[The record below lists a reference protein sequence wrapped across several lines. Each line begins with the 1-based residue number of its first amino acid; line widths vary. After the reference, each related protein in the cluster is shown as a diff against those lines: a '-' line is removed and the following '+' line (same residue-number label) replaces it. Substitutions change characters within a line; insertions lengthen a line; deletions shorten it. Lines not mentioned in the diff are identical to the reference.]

1 MNPSPRDIDEH
12 IILSPG
18 GPEYRTLS
26 PFGDTI
32 EQDGITSKN
41 NQKELANLFGESAL
55 ATIEKSN
62 RKIPLTQASS
72 DPQSISGKKK
82 PESMRTMKL
91 NGSEKKQF
99 AEDDY
104 CNIMKQH
111 QHPNLII
118 DLDDDDDLINKSLS
132 LIATIKGTIIS
143 LVL

>member
-1 MNPSPRDIDEH
+1 
-12 IILSPG
+12 
-18 GPEYRTLS
+18 
-26 PFGDTI
+26 
-32 EQDGITSKN
+32 
-41 NQKELANLFGESAL
+41 
-55 ATIEKSN
+55 
-62 RKIPLTQASS
+62 
-72 DPQSISGKKK
+72 
-82 PESMRTMKL
+82 MKL

-143 LVL
+143 LAL